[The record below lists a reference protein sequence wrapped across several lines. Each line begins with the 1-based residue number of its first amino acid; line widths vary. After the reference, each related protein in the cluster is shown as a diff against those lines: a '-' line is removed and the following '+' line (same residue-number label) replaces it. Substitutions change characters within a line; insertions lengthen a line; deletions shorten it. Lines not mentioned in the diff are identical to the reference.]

1 MRFHLLFLALIPAVI
16 ASPSPDGNNREVD
29 ISSNVEP
36 ITATIFVYPST
47 DEFSRDRNDEET
59 ECNLEAFYG
68 DRVEK
73 THDSNGKP
81 CWKLSL
87 IEGET
92 VDDLRGWSDL
102 DIPGVSYEERKQRF
116 TKRKV
121 PPKPTTWWAVAKD
134 PEDTEANAKIF
145 AYLKTKTKPG
155 EDVYEIKSF
164 GRLRWGPLHLSPEDI
179 LEVAQYPGIL
189 PELDISQP
197 LIKCRAVTKDISHG
211 FNLTEN
217 DEVSS
222 PLYDTTKMIAKRSI
236 TWKRQQR
243 ATKDLMEDSRYD
255 GLGGDLKSFIYDTN
269 AGKGTWIYI
278 IDQGVAIGVTNGNL
292 KDKHELIVDVED
304 ILQTETSKANGQSKE
319 TDDDAPS
326 DGEPGEGSHGTM
338 MACKAAGQRYGI
350 AKQAKIV
357 PVKILH
363 TANDLLEGLK
373 LAFTDIRDK
382 DRALSSVVVVSQAIT
397 GSTTREQALQTK
409 QGKDLLSAIDDIIG
423 LGTPIVLAAGNERD
437 EELGTREDI
446 DLLPQVLEHPDMTPI
461 INVGAAKI
469 SGDRVEDSQGGP
481 QLSIYA
487 PGDRVFSLTR
497 DSRSQTFQ
505 GTSVAAPA
513 VGGLIATYLGMDD
526 IPSEFRDSTGIERVK
541 AIREYLKSDKS
552 SWVHKPGTEVR
563 MIWNGADEDAHRVRY
578 DCYPE
583 VSSEDD
589 GTGSSD
595 CLEYMPATPPGVPA
609 PEPESVSAGCSVK
622 PSFGGGE
629 YTVWGAGWADDNGAR
644 LKQDLGGTGGGVQDF
659 VFNRGAGDEGRE
671 WTATFVGLF
680 EALDAEGVID
690 AVAGHGVN
698 VVCAAA

>member
-1 MRFHLLFLALIPAVI
+1 MRFRLLFLALIPAVI

-29 ISSNVEP
+29 VSSNVEP
-36 ITATIFVYPST
+36 ITATVFVYPST
-47 DEFSRDRNDEET
+47 DEFSRDRHDEET

-92 VDDLRGWSDL
+92 IDDLRGWSDI
-102 DIPGVSYEERKQRF
+102 DIPGVSYEERKLRF

-121 PPKPTTWWAVAKD
+121 PPKPPTYWAVAKD
-134 PEDTEANAKIF
+134 PDATEENAKIF

-155 EDVYEIKSF
+155 EDIYELTCY
-164 GRLRWGPLHLSPEDI
+164 GGLRWGPLDLSPEGV
-179 LEVAQYPGIL
+179 LEVTQHPGIL
-189 PELDISQP
+189 PELHVSLP
-197 LIKCRAVTKDISHG
+197 LIKCRAVSRDTSHYS
-211 FNLTEN
+211 NLTGN
-217 DEVSS
+217 DELSS
-222 PLYDTTKMIAKRSI
+222 SLYDPTKMIAKRSI

-255 GLGGDLKSFIYDTN
+255 GLGGNLKSFIYDAN
-269 AGKGTWIYI
+269 AGKGTWIYV
-278 IDQGVAIGVTNGNL
+278 IDQGVAVGTTLTQTRQGNL
-292 KDKHELIVDVED
+292 KDKHELVVDVED
-304 ILQTETSKANGQSKE
+304 ILQTEASKLKGQSRD
-319 TDDDAPS
+319 TDDDAPPE
-326 DGEPGEGSHGTM
+326 GTPAEGSHGTM
-338 MACKAAGQRYGI
+338 MACKAAGKRYGI

-363 TANDLLEGLK
+363 TADDLLVGLK
-373 LAFTDIRDK
+373 IAFADIRDK
-382 DRALSSVVVVSQAIT
+382 GRALKSVVVVSQAVP
-397 GSTTREQALQTK
+397 GSTTRDQALKTER
-409 QGKDLLSAIDDIIG
+409 GRDFLNAINDIIA
-423 LGTPIVLAAGNERD
+423 LGTPVVLAAGNERD
-437 EELGTREDI
+437 ADEGTREDI
-446 DLLPQVLEHPDMTPI
+446 DLLPQVLEHPDMAPI
-461 INVGAAKI
+461 INVGAATI
-469 SGDRVEDSQGGP
+469 SGDRVEDSQGD
-481 QLSIYA
+481 LSYLFTRLATWSFLLRGTAEVKSSRA
-487 PGDRVFSLTR
+487 PPS
-497 DSRSQTFQ
+497 
-505 GTSVAAPA
+505 
-513 VGGLIATYLGMDD
+513 D

-563 MIWNGADEDAHRVRY
+563 MIWNGADEDAHRVRF

-595 CLEYMPATPPGVPA
+595 CLEYMPATPPVVPA

-629 YTVWGAGWADDNGAR
+629 YTVWGAGWADDDGAR
-644 LKQDLGGTGGGVQDF
+644 LKQDLGGAGGGVQDF
-659 VFNRGAGDEGRE
+659 VFNRGAGDGGRE

-680 EALDAEGVID
+680 EALAAEGVID